1 MNYYRYQ
8 LEKGSKKHLC
18 PSCQKRRFVRYID
31 IETKNYLPEIYGKC
45 DRETNCAY
53 HLNPYKD
60 GFNKNNMTITKP
72 KQIKTTIK
80 PSQVFIP
87 KEIFKKTRANYEQN
101 IFIQNLLTKIPHPFE
116 VEDIER
122 VIALYHIGT
131 VTNAYRRGST
141 TFPFIDIDNNIRAIQ
156 VKQFDKHNHTT
167 GTGFLHSIIEKDLKF
182 KKKIIPQWLSAYI
195 NQDSK
200 VSCFF
205 GEHLLHRY
213 PHNPVGLVEA
223 PKTAIYNTLYF
234 GFPEDTSNYLWLAVY
249 NLSSLSFKK
258 CQALKGRNIFLFPDL
273 SKDSRAFNLWS
284 TKAKE
289 YQNKIPDTSFVVS
302 DLLEKLAPS
311 EDREQGKDIADYII
325 KLDWRDFRKNEIV
338 AKKEQKPISK
348 NADNSEPEIKS
359 PNKPKPIKPI
369 MKEIKTEGHNTSFS
383 DIDDID
389 DFDFIENKEKIKEDV
404 TDWSQEIASI
414 EEFFNNTNLPTKPIK
429 PNAWSTITDCQKYID
444 SHLNVVKANNG
455 KPTFQPYLERLIE
468 LKAILEKNQISKT
481 NKVKTLFFK
490 F

>member
-18 PSCQKRRFVRYID
+18 PSCQKRRLVRYID

-60 GFNKNNMTITKP
+60 GYYKNNNTITKP
-72 KQIKTTIK
+72 KQIKTAIK

-87 KEIFKKTRANYEQN
+87 KEIFRKTRANYEQN
-101 IFIQNLLTKIPHPFE
+101 IFIQNLMSKVPHPFE

-311 EDREQGKDIADYII
+311 
-325 KLDWRDFRKNEIV
+325 
-338 AKKEQKPISK
+338 
-348 NADNSEPEIKS
+348 
-359 PNKPKPIKPI
+359 
-369 MKEIKTEGHNTSFS
+369 
-383 DIDDID
+383 
-389 DFDFIENKEKIKEDV
+389 
-404 TDWSQEIASI
+404 
-414 EEFFNNTNLPTKPIK
+414 
-429 PNAWSTITDCQKYID
+429 
-444 SHLNVVKANNG
+444 
-455 KPTFQPYLERLIE
+455 
-468 LKAILEKNQISKT
+468 
-481 NKVKTLFFK
+481 
-490 F
+490 